1 MIASITRGI
10 TIRGKVQG
18 VFFRKYTQ
26 KAALETGVNGFVR
39 NCSDGSVY
47 AEVTGSEENVERFI
61 SWCHKGSPASV
72 VKEVV
77 VEKKNTVH
85 FTSFDIRY

>member
-1 MIASITRGI
+1 MIAIITRGI

-26 KAALETGVNGFVR
+26 KAAIETGVNGFVR

-47 AEVTGSEENVERFI
+47 AEVSGPEEHVERFI
-61 SWCHKGSPASV
+61 SWCHKGSPSAE
-72 VKEVV
+72 VKEVA
-77 VEKKNTVH
+77 VEKKDPVH